1 MTGPKKSNLKIQNIV
16 ATTSLGKPVS
26 LTKLAR
32 TQSNTE
38 YNPEQFPGLVLRIPK
53 PKSAVLVFSS
63 GNLVCTGTKSV
74 SQVREVIDKVIKQIG
89 KIGVKITDRPRI
101 TVQNIVASGSI
112 DFSLNLNVLALQLEN
127 TEYEPEQFPGLVYK
141 LVDPPA
147 TFLLFSNGKLVCTG
161 TKDKNQLE
169 ESMKQLNRNGKAV
182 AKKEPNIPVKNKKL
196 KKRVAKICLKLI
208 EETPSDKI
216 SMMEISYIITGK
228 FIWFNYGDDLDEAI
242 EIAGELELPEEQVSG
257 DVLKMWGEMK
267 EKFRRYILNRQLC

>member
-1 MTGPKKSNLKIQNIV
+1 MIYYLRMAKTKSKKPDLKIQNIV

-38 YNPEQFPGLVLRIPK
+38 YNPEQFPGLVLRIK
-53 PKSAVLVFSS
+53 EPKSAVLVFSS

-74 SQVREVIDKVIKQIG
+74 GQVKAVIEAVIKQIA
-89 KIGVKITDRPRI
+89 KIGVKITDKPKI

-112 DFSLNLNVLALQLEN
+112 DLNLNLNILALQLEN

-161 TKDKNQLE
+161 TKDKKQLE
-169 ESMKQLNRNGKAV
+169 ESMKQLNKNVKAV
-182 AKKEPNIPVKNKKL
+182 VKK
-196 KKRVAKICLKLI
+196 
-208 EETPSDKI
+208 
-216 SMMEISYIITGK
+216 
-228 FIWFNYGDDLDEAI
+228 
-242 EIAGELELPEEQVSG
+242 
-257 DVLKMWGEMK
+257 
-267 EKFRRYILNRQLC
+267 